1 MKTGKNEELRGWS
14 GSWQQG
20 QFCHLQ
26 DTPEEAAWL
35 QPSVISLASLA
46 TAVGLGN
53 EFWSN
58 WKRPLHVSLVVYC
71 RSSHPWNMGQK
82 TNSLK

>member
-35 QPSVISLASLA
+35 QPSVISLGSGFLSIF
-46 TAVGLGN
+46 GHSCG
-53 EFWSN
+53 S
-58 WKRPLHVSLVVYC
+58 
-71 RSSHPWNMGQK
+71 G
-82 TNSLK
+82 